1 MSFLTVR
8 RSALVSVTLGGM
20 ACTSI
25 LGQFETD
32 SGGGGGGGG
41 GGPVPACLS
50 PSDCPLGDLDSTCA
64 KAECIDGVCTTTN
77 QPKGSECSA
86 AQRCDGAGQCVDC
99 FENKDCEKGNCF
111 EGACSEKDLGKA
123 CGTAKECFSGFCAKN
138 VCCNAECGGACESCG
153 EADGTGQCVVAPL
166 GTLGTPACAPFLC
179 NGAVGTCPNSC
190 TLDTECVDGRFC
202 LLQTMTCELKK
213 VNGDACGADAMCT
226 SGDCYKSACCTP
238 GCECGSCSTGQCVV
252 TLAVGTDPALE
263 CGTGTCD
270 GLVGCTT
277 KGALVYALG
286 ATLGINAKG
295 VTMRAFDVATD
306 AAGGTV
312 VVGEFAGAISFAGKA
327 FTAVGGTDGFVLKL
341 DPKGN
346 LEWFAPMTQSSALG
360 NQSATTVSIDPKGEI
375 LVAGTYTVGL
385 KLGNVEFKPG
395 GARDMFLARF
405 AANGALVAASVVV
418 GAEPLATV
426 TPVGIETTS
435 AGNVVVAGNFSG
447 KAFLDGANSLT
458 ASLTDGFVLLADA
471 KFVGQKGIRIGG
483 AKIDQIEALAIL
495 KDTLYVTGSFASLG
509 TDGFAFG
516 GNQLGSA
523 GDLDIFVASVTVG
536 PSTLKEGKVASFGS
550 TGIDRGRGIVV
561 SSAGRVYV
569 TGSKTGGVL
578 FTGAASTP
586 PTVSQNGDP
595 FLVSLSST
603 FVHEWTQSPPT
614 TLAGCC
620 ADSGRAVAV
629 DSKGFVLG
637 GGDFSG
643 SLALKTLFVLTSE
656 GGSIDPYIAKYHP
669 GSGGQLLGTPVWGTA
684 GQGSSGSDELTAIAT
699 TPERDVIAVGN
710 YRGALIV
717 AGQALPASSVNDPS
731 MFVVR
736 LRQ

>member
-50 PSDCPLGDLDSTCA
+50 ASDCPLGDLDSTCA

-123 CGTAKECFSGFCAKN
+123 CGTAKECSSGFCAKN

-286 ATLGINAKG
+286 AKLGINAKG

-471 KFVGQKGIRIGG
+471 KLVGQKGIRIGG

-586 PTVSQNGDP
+586 PTLSQNGDP

-603 FVHEWTQSPPT
+603 FVHEWTQIPGS
-614 TLAGCC
+614 LN

-643 SLALKTLFVLTSE
+643 FLALKTLFVLTSE

-710 YRGALIV
+710 YRGALSV

>member
-1 MSFLTVR
+1 M
-8 RSALVSVTLGGM
+8 
-20 ACTSI
+20 
-25 LGQFETD
+25 
-32 SGGGGGGGG
+32 
-41 GGPVPACLS
+41 
-50 PSDCPLGDLDSTCA
+50 
-64 KAECIDGVCTTTN
+64 
-77 QPKGSECSA
+77 
-86 AQRCDGAGQCVDC
+86 
-99 FENKDCEKGNCF
+99 
-111 EGACSEKDLGKA
+111 
-123 CGTAKECFSGFCAKN
+123 
-138 VCCNAECGGACESCG
+138 
-153 EADGTGQCVVAPL
+153 
-166 GTLGTPACAPFLC
+166 
-179 NGAVGTCPNSC
+179 
-190 TLDTECVDGRFC
+190 DGRFC
-202 LLQTMTCELKK
+202 LLQTKTCELKK

-226 SGDCYKSACCTP
+226 SGECYKSACCTP

-286 ATLGINAKG
+286 ATRGINVKG

-312 VVGEFAGAISFAGKA
+312 VVGEFAGPISFGGEE

-346 LEWFAPMTQSSALG
+346 LEWFAPMTQSGLLG

-375 LVAGTYTVGL
+375 LVAGTYTEGL

-405 AANGALVAASVVV
+405 AEDGALVGASVVV

-447 KAFLDGANSLT
+447 KAFLDGTNGLT

-471 KFVGQKGIRIGG
+471 KFVGQKAIRVGG
-483 AKIDQIEALAIL
+483 AKIDQIEALAINS
-495 KDTLYVTGSFASLG
+495 KDTLFVTGSFASLG
-509 TDGFAFG
+509 TDNFKFAG
-516 GNQLGSA
+516 KQLGSA
-523 GDLDIFVASVTVG
+523 GDLDIFVASVAVG
-536 PSTLKEGKVASFGS
+536 KLSLTESGVASFGS

-586 PTVSQNGDP
+586 PTMLQNGDP

-614 TLAGCC
+614 TLA
-620 ADSGRAVAV
+620 DSGRAVAV

-643 SLALKTLFVLTSE
+643 TLVLKSTLSLTSE
-656 GGSIDPYIAKYHP
+656 NGSIDPYIAKYHP
-669 GSGGQLLGTPVWGTA
+669 GSGGQLLGTPVWGTSA
-684 GQGSSGSDELTAIAT
+684 KGSLGSDELTAIAT

-710 YRGALIV
+710 YRGALSV
-717 AGQALPASSVNDPS
+717 AGQALPPSSVDVPS